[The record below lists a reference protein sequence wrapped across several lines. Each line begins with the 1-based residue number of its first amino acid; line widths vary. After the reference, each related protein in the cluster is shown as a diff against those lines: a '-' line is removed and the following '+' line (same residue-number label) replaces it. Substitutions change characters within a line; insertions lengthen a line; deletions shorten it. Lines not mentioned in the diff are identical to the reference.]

1 MIIEKHPLPEMKPFY
16 RDIERQFLE
25 FNEIIPIEKN
35 PATEIYSP
43 RFFNMIH
50 TLGSQ
55 IDAMLQILVK
65 DLGVKPKSKNFPGYC
80 DALNT
85 DGILSYQKV
94 RCTLNHSTIQ
104 PFKEASPD
112 WWNKYNKAKHELP
125 FGPET
130 IRLNHIVDSLAGLY
144 ILNTLAWNREV
155 ATDPGIDLPDY
166 YRYSSSFLDIKNWRD
181 EEYELENNLPTNNDD
196 TVMIK
201 SKVFSRL
208 TYYWPKSNRD

>member
-1 MIIEKHPLPEMKPFY
+1 MIIEKHPLPEMEPFY

-25 FNEIIPIEKN
+25 FNEIIPVEKN
-35 PATEIYSP
+35 TATEIYSP

-55 IDAMLQILVK
+55 IDAILQILVK
-65 DLGVKPKSKNFPGYC
+65 DLGVKLKTKNFPGYY
-80 DALNT
+80 DAINT

-94 RCTLNHSTIQ
+94 TCTLNHTTIQ
-104 PFKEASPD
+104 PFKNSTPE
-112 WWNKYNKAKHELP
+112 WWGKYNKAKHELP
-125 FGPET
+125 VGPET

-144 ILNTLAWNREV
+144 RLNTLAWTREV
-155 ATDPGIDLPDY
+155 ATDGSIDLPDY
-166 YRYSSSFLDIKNWRD
+166 YRYPSSFLNIKNWRD
-181 EEYELENNLPTNNDD
+181 EEYERENNLPTNNDD

-208 TYYWPKSNRD
+208 TYYWPEPK